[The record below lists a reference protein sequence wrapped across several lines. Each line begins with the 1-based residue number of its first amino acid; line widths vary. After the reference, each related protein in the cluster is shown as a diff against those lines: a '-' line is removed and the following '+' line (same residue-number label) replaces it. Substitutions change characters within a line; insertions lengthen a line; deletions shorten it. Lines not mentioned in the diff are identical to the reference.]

1 MSPSLVLFIASWF
14 LLIIGMYGL
23 MVARTLLKVVIALQ
37 LMVKGAIIILVVA
50 GYLTGQ
56 LAVGQSISIT
66 VIAVDTLVAVIGLA
80 LVVQIKLQRGT
91 LDIDQIINA
100 EG

>member
-1 MSPSLVLFIASWF
+1 
-14 LLIIGMYGL
+14 MYGL

-91 LDIDQIINA
+91 LDIDLIINA

>member
-1 MSPSLVLFIASWF
+1 MSSMQALFIGSWF

-23 MVARTLLKVVIALQ
+23 MVARSLLKMVIALQ
-37 LMVKGAIIILVVA
+37 LMVKGVIIILVVA

-56 LAVGQSISIT
+56 LATGQSLAIT

-80 LVVQIKLQRGT
+80 LVVQANAQHGT
-91 LDIDQIINA
+91 LDTDHIINA